1 MTKKNLLIRQVHII
15 DYGASNIRSVINA
28 VTHLGYEPTVIDNG
42 SDLVSTDHAT
52 PIILPGVGRFGP
64 AMKAL
69 DERGLKTI
77 LVDRIKYLNTP
88 ILGICLGFH
97 MLMLSSS
104 ESQGI
109 PGLGLLPIEVI
120 NLSQCGW
127 DGPIPRVGFDSVTLL
142 NDPRVSP
149 VIGSHLGPIAD
160 VYFCHSFGIR
170 AEYSSV
176 TWTTGSEGTI
186 GAVVES
192 GNIFGTQ
199 FHPEIS
205 QHTGL
210 VMLNQFLKHATKIQ

>member
-1 MTKKNLLIRQVHII
+1 MAKRDLLIRQVHII

-28 VTHLGYEPTVIDNG
+28 VRYLGFEPTVIDNG
-42 SDLVSTDHAT
+42 SDLENTEHAT
-52 PIILPGVGRFGP
+52 PLILPGVGRFGP

-69 DERGLKTI
+69 DERDFRTI
-77 LVDRIKYLNTP
+77 LLDRVKYLHTP
-88 ILGICLGFH
+88 ILGICLGFQ

-104 ESQGI
+104 ESPGI

-127 DGPIPRVGFDSVTLL
+127 DGPIPRVGFDSIRLPDGPSV
-142 NDPRVSP
+142 PP
-149 VIGSHLGPIAD
+149 VLGSQLRSMAD
-160 VYFCHSFGIR
+160 VYFCHSFGIP
-170 AEYSSV
+170 AESSSV
-176 TWTTGSEGTI
+176 TWTTGSDGTI

-205 QHTGL
+205 QQTGL
-210 VMLNQFLKHATKIQ
+210 VMLNQFLEHATQPQ